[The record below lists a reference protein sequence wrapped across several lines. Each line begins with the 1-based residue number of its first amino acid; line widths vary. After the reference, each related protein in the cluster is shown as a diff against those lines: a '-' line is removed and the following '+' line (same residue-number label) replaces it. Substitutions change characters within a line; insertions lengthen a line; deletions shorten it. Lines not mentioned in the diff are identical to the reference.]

1 MTVEEIEIL
10 VQANI
15 QDALKEFKKLV
26 PAIKKEIAKVSSE
39 VEKIN
44 IKDIAVNVNVEP
56 IKKQTNQIKKQIKEA
71 FDPNDISGLKIHF
84 HDEANE
90 IKNAISPL
98 EEYWKKMRETKTSFE
113 KYNSGEILKYVDN
126 FKGNTE
132 NIKANKSRPWIVEEN
147 TNKTEEV
154 KPSKESL
161 SLWDKLKQK
170 IQQIKP
176 VVQNVKQATGGI
188 GSIFSGIKQIL
199 PKMNGISGITTKI
212 TGKIKQMS
220 TGMKQGLGHVLK
232 YAGALFSLRGIYSVL
247 SNSAQSW
254 LSSQNTG
261 AQQLSANIEYMKYA
275 MGSVFAPVI
284 QYVTNLV
291 YQLMKAI
298 QSVVYAFSG
307 VNIFAKATASS
318 MKSTSKSAK
327 ETNKSPA
334 GVHSE
339 INNVSDNNNSGSGSG
354 AVGPSMDLSQ
364 VDGQM
369 NGFAQKLYDFFK
381 PLKESWDNYGQSL
394 IAQIKTT
401 AGQVG
406 GLIASVW
413 GSFENIITNGTAYSI
428 LENILAIIGNI
439 AEAFKDAWNYNGNGD
454 KIVQN
459 LANAFN
465 NLLVAINN
473 VVQSPG
479 FQDWLKR
486 CSDKF
491 SEISKRISEI
501 NWQPLIDALV
511 QIGTNIGTIALGILK
526 GLVEIFKWFVEN
538 PILAEILI
546 ALAIAIGI
554 VSTAITIVT
563 GTIEFFKTATHLL
576 KIELLP
582 LIGIIVAIIA
592 VVALVI
598 LAIMNWDNIMN
609 FLKQTVETVISAVV
623 EFFTNLWSKV
633 SFIFEAIWNVIS
645 TILGFIWNLFATVF
659 QAIWNIVSPIINAIW
674 QIISTIFGAIWNI
687 ISTILGSVWNIFSQ
701 VFNWV
706 WQLVS
711 KVFQGIWNVISPIMN
726 LVWGAI
732 KLALSKIQEMWSRV
746 WNIIA
751 NVVNTVWNGIWSG
764 IKFVI
769 NLILGGI
776 EGFVNGA
783 IKGINLLL
791 KGVSKVANAIG
802 SLIGL
807 DPINLQINTVSL
819 PRLAKG
825 GVIDSPTVA
834 LMGEYAGA
842 NSNPEIA
849 VPQNTLKSTFREEMS
864 DFFANNNNNG
874 QPIRVQLYLGTK
886 MFIDEVVDGIN
897 EKTRQTG
904 KAQIKVAY

>member
-1 MTVEEIEIL
+1 
-10 VQANI
+10 
-15 QDALKEFKKLV
+15 
-26 PAIKKEIAKVSSE
+26 
-39 VEKIN
+39 
-44 IKDIAVNVNVEP
+44 
-56 IKKQTNQIKKQIKEA
+56 
-71 FDPNDISGLKIHF
+71 
-84 HDEANE
+84 
-90 IKNAISPL
+90 
-98 EEYWKKMRETKTSFE
+98 
-113 KYNSGEILKYVDN
+113 
-126 FKGNTE
+126 
-132 NIKANKSRPWIVEEN
+132 
-147 TNKTEEV
+147 
-154 KPSKESL
+154 
-161 SLWDKLKQK
+161 
-170 IQQIKP
+170 
-176 VVQNVKQATGGI
+176 
-188 GSIFSGIKQIL
+188 
-199 PKMNGISGITTKI
+199 
-212 TGKIKQMS
+212 
-220 TGMKQGLGHVLK
+220 
-232 YAGALFSLRGIYSVL
+232 
-247 SNSAQSW
+247 
-254 LSSQNTG
+254 
-261 AQQLSANIEYMKYA
+261 
-275 MGSVFAPVI
+275 
-284 QYVTNLV
+284 
-291 YQLMKAI
+291 MKAI

-318 MKSTSKSAK
+318 MKGTAKSAK
-327 ETNKSPA
+327 ETNKSLA

-339 INNVSDNNNSGSGSG
+339 INNVSDRGGSGSG
-354 AVGPSMDLSQ
+354 DGSVSPSMDLSQ

-381 PLKESWDNYGQSL
+381 PLKESWDNYGQGL
-394 IAQIKTT
+394 ITQMKTT

-439 AEAFKDAWNYNGNGD
+439 AEAFKNAWNYNGNGD

-511 QIGTNIGTIALGILK
+511 QIGTNIGTVALEILS
-526 GLVEIFKWFVEN
+526 GLVNAFKWVAEN
-538 PILAEILI
+538 PIVVEILF
-546 ALAIAIGI
+546 AI
-554 VSTAITIVT
+554 VSAIKMISLVLNILIPIISILQA
-563 GTIEFFKTATHLL
+563 G
-576 KIELLP
+576 LLP
-582 LIGIIVAIIA
+582 IIGIIVAIVGVI
-592 VVALVI
+592 ALVI

-609 FLKQTVETVISAVV
+609 FLKQTVEIVINAVI

-645 TILGFIWNLFATVF
+645 TILGFIWNLVVTVF
-659 QAIWNIVSPIINAIW
+659 QAIWNIVSPILNAIW

-732 KLALSKIQEMWSRV
+732 KLALGKIQEMWSNV

-751 NVVNTVWNGIWSG
+751 NVVNTAWNGIWSG

-807 DPINLQINTVSL
+807 DPINLQINTVLL

-825 GVIDSPTVA
+825 NVAYSPLIA
-834 LMGEYAGA
+834 QFGEYAGA
-842 NSNPEIA
+842 STNPEITA
-849 VPQNTLKSTFREEMS
+849 PQSILRETF
-864 DFFANNNNNG
+864 
-874 QPIRVQLYLGTK
+874 
-886 MFIDEVVDGIN
+886 DEVLSRHEIGNGNNDKPMYISIYVGK
-897 EKTRQTG
+897 EKIGDILLDDLRDKKRQTG
-904 KAQIKVAY
+904 KNLEALLGN